1 MGNYNSPAIHYK
13 WRLDVIRMSTP
24 ALGKITRLPPVY
36 KNTSLPS
43 RVYPAPTGSS
53 KINSRLTGGLFEW
66 ANEGPLCRGHSP
78 HIADENIIT
87 KGSEDKT
94 PAGLEGQRPGE
105 SREVPLLLVWS
116 GF

>member
-1 MGNYNSPAIHYK
+1 M
-13 WRLDVIRMSTP
+13 IRMSYT
-24 ALGKITRLPPVY
+24 AHGVITRLPPVY

-66 ANEGPLCRGHSP
+66 ANEGPLCRGHYP

-94 PAGLEGQRPGE
+94 LETTLRLMGHQGLPQPRYHPIV
-105 SREVPLLLVWS
+105 SYFRDNRIIFWPPP
-116 GF
+116 

>member
-1 MGNYNSPAIHYK
+1 
-13 WRLDVIRMSTP
+13 MSYP
-24 ALGKITRLPPVY
+24 ALGRITRPPPVY

-94 PAGLEGQRPGE
+94 LETTLRLMGHQGPPQ
-105 SREVPLLLVWS
+105 PLIHPFVSYFRDNRIIFWPPP
-116 GF
+116 